1 MAEYILPI
9 QRLIEEFRKIP
20 GVGAKTAA
28 RYAFA
33 VLNLTDADAAR
44 FADAIVG
51 IKRDVYRCPVCNCLS
66 SFPDSCDICSSADR
80 DKSVI
85 CVVEDAKDV
94 MTMERIRGYKGVYH
108 VLGGAL
114 SPLDNV
120 TPSDL
125 KIKELISRV
134 EQGEVK
140 EIIVA
145 TNPTPKGDTTASYIS
160 RILEPYDV
168 RVSRLAYG
176 IPVGADIE
184 YADEVT
190 LFRAM
195 EGRRFFVNNDDPNL
209 KNKEN

>member
-33 VLNLTDADAAR
+33 VLNLSENEASR

-51 IKRDVYRCPVCNCLS
+51 VKRDVYKCPICFGLS
-66 SFPDSCDICSSADR
+66 SHEDSCDICSSPDR
-80 DKSVI
+80 DSSTI

-94 MTMERIRGYKGVYH
+94 MTMEKVRGYRGTYH

-120 TPSDL
+120 THEDL
-125 KIKELISRV
+125 KIKELIRRV
-134 EQGEVK
+134 EDGAVK
-140 EIIVA
+140 EVIIA
-145 TNPTPKGDTTASYIS
+145 TNPTPKGDTTAAYIA
-160 RILEPYDV
+160 RLLEKYPIE
-168 RVSRLAYG
+168 VSRLAYG

-190 LFRAM
+190 LLRAM
-195 EGRRFFVNNDDPNL
+195 EGRRFFGNNHRDI
-209 KNKEN
+209 

>member
-1 MAEYILPI
+1 MADYILPI

-33 VLNLTDADAAR
+33 TLNFSDEEAAR
-44 FADAIVG
+44 FADAIIGV
-51 IKRDVYRCPVCNCLS
+51 KRDVHRCPICFGLS
-66 SFPDSCDICSSADR
+66 SEEDGCDICTSADR
-80 DKSVI
+80 DGSVI

-94 MTMERIRGYKGVYH
+94 MTMERVRGFRGVYH

-120 TPSDL
+120 TAADL
-125 KIKELISRV
+125 TVAELVARV
-134 EQGEVK
+134 SEGGVSEV
-140 EIIVA
+140 IVA
-145 TNPTPKGDTTASYIS
+145 TNPTPKGDTTAAYIA
-160 RILEPYDV
+160 RILSEYGV

-190 LFRAM
+190 LLRAM
-195 EGRRFFVNNDDPNL
+195 EGRRFLNDNH
-209 KNKEN
+209 

>member
-33 VLNLTDADAAR
+33 VLNFTDSQAER

-51 IKRDVYRCPVCNCLS
+51 VKRDVYKCPICHGLS
-66 SFPDSCDICSSADR
+66 SNEDACDICSSPER
-80 DKSVI
+80 DSSVV

-94 MTMERIRGYKGVYH
+94 MTMERVRGFHGTYH

-120 TPSDL
+120 TAEDL
-125 KIKELISRV
+125 NIKELVARVANGGIS
-134 EQGEVK
+134 EV
-140 EIIVA
+140 IIA
-145 TNPTPKGDTTASYIS
+145 TNPTPKGDTTAAYIA
-160 RILEPYDV
+160 RVLEPFEV
-168 RVSRLAYG
+168 KVSRLAYG

-190 LFRAM
+190 LMRAM
-195 EGRRFFVNNDDPNL
+195 EGRRSF
-209 KNKEN
+209 